1 MQILAHTMQ
10 NLFAGM
16 LFTLPYVILLCLF
29 VFHVNASP
37 QPITFG
43 LASSLSYGWNPE
55 PRYAAGIHAAFKEA
69 RDTGGARAV
78 FGPFLRFTDGGVNAT
93 MTSNLEDLFNDS
105 TVDFVLATP
114 GTVAARQ
121 SEGMFISNN
130 NVMIAPMTGYV
141 PIHTDF
147 HPHIINVRA
156 GYTDEAIAQLNEL
169 VGRRH
174 KSRFVLI
181 YSSTVVPLAA
191 YVDSLEKSRLK
202 FLDIYTVFD
211 LRESDPVALVQKAL
225 RDKAEAIILAV
236 LLSSATSVIDAI
248 ANETARNQSY
258 TVPIIATAS
267 YGADEYLN
275 YIRVKQYNNIE
286 LYQTQVVPHPEGG
299 SKVAASFRRAM
310 AAYEGAAT
318 QFDFVAMEGYIVG
331 RFVSEILRHI
341 PGTVFSRQIIKD
353 TIYSTRMFR
362 VDDVLLG
369 PYSDNCDFPTPSDGR
384 SSMCNCTQG
393 MRLVDTVYL
402 EKPSHRFVPLTS
414 SSYSSTECYATSSTV
429 HRPLILSVSDANL
442 THPLQL
448 GLRSVHGTVAEVVP
462 FTQGMAT
469 DFVMASIDTPS
480 SALSSTHVDGA
491 VVEAA
496 DEGTTLPSFAGLAT
510 VNTPST
516 DTRTLYLLPTAQH
529 ELHEAANTLLAD
541 TATPPSTIRMVAVTH
556 SGEDWSTL
564 VADMRRSVVS
574 VGVSLSAARPITVV
588 EAVTARDAQGVGRA
602 LLGISPHV
610 PHVVV
615 GLASTSEL
623 RAVLTAAAT
632 AATLMS
638 TASTSSSLPRVVLLF
653 NEAARLWSEVET
665 CASDASCRL
674 L

>member
-1 MQILAHTMQ
+1 MVRLITVPFLVMLGVVFITVNPTLQAHAAPRT
-10 NLFAGM
+10 
-16 LFTLPYVILLCLF
+16 
-29 VFHVNASP
+29 
-37 QPITFG
+37 ITFG
-43 LASSLSYGWNPE
+43 ISASMSGGAWKPG
-55 PRYAAGIHAAFKEA
+55 PRYTAGIHAAFKEA
-69 RDTGGARAV
+69 RDA
-78 FGPFLRFTDGGVNAT
+78 GGVRGDYDPYLRVMDDQYNTT
-93 MTSNLEDLFNDS
+93 MTNLAALFSDT
-105 TVDFVLATP
+105 TVDFVL
-114 GTVAARQ
+114 GTVGTGPTRE
-121 SEGMFISNN
+121 SEATYIAQNT
-130 NVMIAPMTGYV
+130 VMIAPMMGYV
-141 PIHTDF
+141 PIHTEF
-147 HPHIINVRA
+147 HPYIVNVRA
-156 GYTDEAIAQLNEL
+156 SYGDEAVAMINLAVSKHMTRIGLLYLLGIVPLELYEDSMAQI
-169 VGRRH
+169 GH
-174 KSRFVLI
+174 KF
-181 YSSTVVPLAA
+181 TVVESYISGTSIDAA
-191 YVDSLEKSRLK
+191 NFARIVLERGSQ
-202 FLDIYTVFD
+202 
-211 LRESDPVALVQKAL
+211 ALVIFCTTDAASKVIDEVARQSQANPTTQC
-225 RDKAEAIILAV
+225 
-236 LLSSATSVIDAI
+236 LLSSQPRGAVTICWSTFATTTTTSSCTRPRWCRTQRVG
-248 ANETARNQSY
+248 QSSPPASAEPSRP
-258 TVPIIATAS
+258 TKALPLSSISSQWRATLS
-267 YGADEYLN
+267 
-275 YIRVKQYNNIE
+275 
-286 LYQTQVVPHPEGG
+286 
-299 SKVAASFRRAM
+299 AASSAR
-310 AAYEGAAT
+310 
-318 QFDFVAMEGYIVG
+318 
-331 RFVSEILRHI
+331 SC
-341 PGTVFSRQIIKD
+341 PGTIFSRQTIKE
-353 TIYSTRMFR
+353 TIFSTRMFG

-369 PYSDNCDFPTPSDGR
+369 PYSDNCKFPTPSDGR

>member
-1 MQILAHTMQ
+1 M
-10 NLFAGM
+10 
-16 LFTLPYVILLCLF
+16 
-29 VFHVNASP
+29 
-37 QPITFG
+37 FG
-43 LASSLSYGWNPE
+43 
-55 PRYAAGIHAAFKEA
+55 
-69 RDTGGARAV
+69 
-78 FGPFLRFTDGGVNAT
+78 
-93 MTSNLEDLFNDS
+93 
-105 TVDFVLATP
+105 
-114 GTVAARQ
+114 
-121 SEGMFISNN
+121 
-130 NVMIAPMTGYV
+130 
-141 PIHTDF
+141 
-147 HPHIINVRA
+147 
-156 GYTDEAIAQLNEL
+156 
-169 VGRRH
+169 
-174 KSRFVLI
+174 
-181 YSSTVVPLAA
+181 
-191 YVDSLEKSRLK
+191 
-202 FLDIYTVFD
+202 
-211 LRESDPVALVQKAL
+211 
-225 RDKAEAIILAV
+225 
-236 LLSSATSVIDAI
+236 
-248 ANETARNQSY
+248 
-258 TVPIIATAS
+258 
-267 YGADEYLN
+267 
-275 YIRVKQYNNIE
+275 
-286 LYQTQVVPHPEGG
+286 
-299 SKVAASFRRAM
+299 
-310 AAYEGAAT
+310 
-318 QFDFVAMEGYIVG
+318 
-331 RFVSEILRHI
+331 
-341 PGTVFSRQIIKD
+341 
-353 TIYSTRMFR
+353 

-369 PYSDNCDFPTPSDGR
+369 PYSDNCKFPTPSDGR